1 MKHLYLYIVFG
12 LLFMHSTSGSAQVS
26 LSQELV
32 FPVSIHSQ
40 ADLTQV
46 DSPDYT
52 LEEILKMEDSLD
64 FHVLEN
70 PITDLGF
77 TDQTFWLRFSLTND
91 SDQPQT
97 YYLETARP
105 ITDVAHLYQLTD
117 GEIISDQASGDLI
130 KFADRPFNHRK
141 IIFPITLPASSKSD
155 FYIKFQSDGEVI
167 SLPLV
172 LNDTSSLVSS
182 SFFNQLIFG
191 FFYGILFLAG
201 VTYLFFYFGMKESS
215 FIYYVVYVL
224 SVALLH
230 MNLDGYFFQ
239 YITQEPGWFANRS
252 LLIFAALS
260 SLALGAYSYVY
271 LKAGEVSKFI
281 KKSFQ
286 LLFIA
291 HGILLLFIVSFT
303 AGQASYYPA
312 VNALG
317 FLMLLLIIITI
328 FKIFLSKIHVDTFF
342 SIGVACLTF
351 GFVVFILNNFSLMPN
366 SFFTA
371 NASKI
376 GTGAEIIFL
385 SLSMANRIRL
395 LKTEKEEIQEIALM
409 RAEESNDMKTY
420 FLSNMSHEL
429 RTPLNA
435 IVGLSKSILSSTD
448 DTSIKNNLEVIQYS
462 SMSLL
467 GSINDIL
474 DYSKIEKGDLKLAHV
489 DFDLHKII
497 QELKIV
503 TNQKSREKGLEFV
516 YEERNN
522 IHKKLVGDPIRLKQI
537 VSNVLDNA
545 TKFTQKGQVKLT
557 VNTEETRG
565 NKLLLTLDI
574 EDTGVGIAKDK
585 INRIFD
591 SFSQEQ
597 INDKRKYGGF
607 GIGLCIVKALVDL
620 HHGTIV
626 VSSLKNEGTQVSIK
640 IELERSISSQKTHDL
655 MTPAQAE
662 KLMQDKHFLVVE
674 DNTVNQLVIK
684 SILRKWKGVSFDFAN
699 HGLEA
704 LEAMKTKAYDVVL
717 MDLQMPEMD
726 GYETTELI
734 RSGRSGMN
742 SKDIP
747 IIAVTADTTE
757 KTKARVFAIGMD
769 DYITK
774 PIDQELLYASV
785 EKALYLE
792 KIKLDIDL

>member
-1 MKHLYLYIVFG
+1 MKQLYLCIVLG
-12 LLFMHSTSGSAQVS
+12 LLFMQVRSSYAQISLNQESVLPLSLHSVAEIV
-26 LSQELV
+26 
-32 FPVSIHSQ
+32 
-40 ADLTQV
+40 QV

-52 LEEILKMEDSLD
+52 LEEIIKKENSLD
-64 FHVLEN
+64 FHALEN
-70 PITDLGF
+70 SITDLGF
-77 TDQTFWLRFSLTND
+77 TDQTYWLRFSLENN
-91 SDQPQT
+91 SDQSQT

-105 ITDVAHLYQLTD
+105 ITDVAHLYQLHQ
-117 GEIISDQASGDLI
+117 GKIISDQLSGDLI

-141 IIFPITLPASSKSD
+141 IIFPITLPAGSKSD
-155 FYIKFQSDGEVI
+155 FYIKYQSDGEVI

-191 FFYGILFLAG
+191 FFYGVLFIAG

-215 FIYYVVYVL
+215 FIYYVAYVL

-230 MNLDGYFFQ
+230 MNLDGYFYQ
-239 YITQEPGWFANRS
+239 YITQDPGWFANRS

-260 SLALGAYSYVY
+260 SLALGTYSYVY
-271 LKAGEVSKFI
+271 LKADEISNFI
-281 KKSFQ
+281 KRSFQ
-286 LLFIA
+286 LLFLA
-291 HGILLLFIVSFT
+291 HGILLLSILTYT
-303 AGQASYYPA
+303 AGQAYYYPA

-317 FLMLLLIIITI
+317 FLMLILVILTI
-328 FKIFLSKIHVDTFF
+328 FKSFLAKIHVDTFF
-342 SIGVACLTF
+342 SIGIACLTF
-351 GFVVFILNNFSLMPN
+351 GFVIFILNNFSLIPN
-366 SFFTA
+366 SFFA
-371 NASKI
+371 SNASKI
-376 GTGAEIIFL
+376 GTGAEILFL

-409 RAEESNDMKTY
+409 RAEESNDMKSY

-435 IVGLSKSILSSTD
+435 IVGLSKSIISSTD
-448 DTSIKNNLEVIQYS
+448 DTTIKNNLEVIQYS

-467 GSINDIL
+467 GSIDDIL
-474 DYSKIEKGDLKLAHV
+474 DYSKIEKGELKLAHV
-489 DFDLHKII
+489 EFDLHKII
-497 QELKIV
+497 QELKVV

-522 IHKKLVGDPIRLKQI
+522 INTKLVGDPIRLKQI
-537 VSNVLDNA
+537 ISNVLNNA
-545 TKFTQKGQVKLT
+545 TKFTQRGQIKLI
-557 VNTEETRG
+557 VNTEEKKG

-585 INRIFD
+585 ITRIFD

-620 HHGTIV
+620 HHGSIK
-626 VSSLKNEGTQVSIK
+626 VSSVKNEGTQVMIK
-640 IELERSISSQKTHDL
+640 IELEKSIAAPKNQDL
-655 MTPAQAE
+655 MTQVQAE

-699 HGLEA
+699 DGLEA
-704 LEAMKTKAYDVVL
+704 LEALTTKAYDVIL

-726 GYETTELI
+726 GYEATELI
-734 RSGRSGMN
+734 RAGKSGMN

-792 KIKLDIDL
+792 KIKLNIDI